1 MHLSL
6 WTAVRSRAVALVVLL
21 LLCPALS
28 AQDWPSKPV
37 RIIVPFPPGQGADII
52 GRLLA
57 EQLSTGLGQQVLVE
71 NRPGAGSMAGT
82 AYAAKT
88 PADGYTLLIG
98 GTSAMVINPHLYA
111 KLDYALADF
120 APITNIASLPMV
132 ICVTPSLPAQNIQ
145 DLIRLA
151 KQRPNELTYGSSGN
165 GSSHHLVQALFA
177 ASAGIQIVHVPYKGS
192 VASMTDLIAGRISM
206 LADTLPAVLPHV
218 RAGKARALGITSS
231 KRSPFYPELPTLDE
245 QGLPGFEA
253 TAWAGFFAPA
263 GTPPPVLQRLNDE
276 VVKALKTP
284 EVQRRFQDLA
294 MPTIGDTRA
303 EFEAFLKSEDSR
315 WEKAV
320 RLSGAKVD

>member
-1 MHLSL
+1 
-6 WTAVRSRAVALVVLL
+6 
-21 LLCPALS
+21 
-28 AQDWPSKPV
+28 
-37 RIIVPFPPGQGADII
+37 
-52 GRLLA
+52 
-57 EQLSTGLGQQVLVE
+57 
-71 NRPGAGSMAGT
+71 MAGT